1 VNTMPANTMPANT
14 MPTHTMP
21 ANTMPAT
28 TVEKVKALLAA
39 AQLTVSDD
47 ELERFVAV
55 YPTMRAQADSL
66 YLRHLKDE
74 ELALGFDPSAPAH
87 DDWSLT

>member
-1 VNTMPANTMPANT
+1 
-14 MPTHTMP
+14 
-21 ANTMPAT
+21 MPAT
-28 TVEKVKALLAA
+28 AMPTTAMPATAMPTTAMPATAVETVKALLAA

-66 YLRHLKDE
+66 YLPHLKDE

-87 DDWSLT
+87 DDRNLT

>member
-1 VNTMPANTMPANT
+1 MPANTMPAST
-14 MPTHTMP
+14 MPT
-21 ANTMPAT
+21 N
-28 TVEKVKALLAA
+28 TVETVKVLLAA

-47 ELERFVAV
+47 ELGRFVAV

-66 YLRHLKDE
+66 YLPHLKDE

-87 DDWSLT
+87 DDRNLT